1 MGKVIN
7 SIGCVYSMK
16 YKEIQIG
23 YSAENNKTITE
34 EDIVKFAEVSGD
46 FNPVHMDEEFAKTT
60 MFKGRIAHGMLSVS
74 YISATLARELPGA
87 IYLKQTVMFKK
98 PVRIADTITTKV
110 EVISK
115 NDEKKR
121 LTLKTTC
128 FNQHEEIVVAGEAL
142 VMLLE

>member
-1 MGKVIN
+1 
-7 SIGCVYSMK
+7 
-16 YKEIQIG
+16 
-23 YSAENNKTITE
+23 
-34 EDIVKFAEVSGD
+34 
-46 FNPVHMDEEFAKTT
+46 
-60 MFKGRIAHGMLSVS
+60 
-74 YISATLARELPGA
+74 
-87 IYLKQTVMFKK
+87 MFKK

-110 EVISK
+110 EVICK